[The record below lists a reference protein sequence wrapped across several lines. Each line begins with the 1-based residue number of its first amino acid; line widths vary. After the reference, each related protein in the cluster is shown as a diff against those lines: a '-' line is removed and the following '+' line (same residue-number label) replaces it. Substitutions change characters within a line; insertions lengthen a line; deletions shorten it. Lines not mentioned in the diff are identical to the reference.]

1 MLGHVAALSASAL
14 WAIASILFTRLRTS
28 FSAPALNVLKT
39 GIACAMMLVTL
50 LVLNGRLWPTSMSNS
65 ETAWLA
71 LSGIIGLTIGDTL
84 LFEALSRIGPRRS
97 LLFMTLAPPIT
108 ALIAWPVLDEPVT
121 VMMAVGIVVTI
132 VGVAMVIGDRSGEDV
147 ASVSMV
153 GYLFAIGSAICQA
166 TGNIATK
173 LGGAHDPLEM
183 SIVRTAFG
191 ALTLI
196 IYLSFRF
203 KISEELAPAKSWSV
217 LKTVIIATILGT
229 YLGIWLQVTGLRFA
243 PAGIAATLSSTSP
256 IFVLP
261 LAAIF
266 LGDTIRARTVV
277 AALIAVIGI
286 ALLFL

>member
-1 MLGHVAALSASAL
+1 MIGHIAALSASAL

-28 FSAPALNVLKT
+28 FSAPTLNVLKT
-39 GIACAMMLVTL
+39 GIAFVLMAIT
-50 LVLNGRLWPTSMSNS
+50 LVLLEGRLWPEAMSGE

-71 LSGIIGLTIGDTL
+71 ISGVIGLTIGDTL
-84 LFEALSRIGPRRS
+84 LFEALSRIGPRRA
-97 LLFMTLAPPIT
+97 LLFLTLAPPIT
-108 ALIAWPVLDEPVT
+108 ALLAWPVLDEPVT
-121 VMMAVGIVVTI
+121 AMMAVGIMVTI
-132 VGVAMVIGDRSGEDV
+132 VGVALVVGDREGE
-147 ASVSMV
+147 AATTVSTV

-183 SIVRTAFG
+183 SLVRTAFG
-191 ALTLI
+191 ALTLL
-196 IYLSFRF
+196 IYMTFRF
-203 KISEELAPAKSWSV
+203 RLRDEFAPLKSWPIMK
-217 LKTVIIATILGT
+217 LVIIATILGT

-266 LGDTIRARTVV
+266 LGDTIRPRTVV
-277 AALIAVIGI
+277 AALIAVVGI